1 MQLPRHDPCRDLGT
15 HGHKM
20 KMNLLPTWRNTWGA
34 RDEADPTWLRLLA
47 ECMLFALVYGIAAR
61 AGLVYSSL
69 APNVTLLWPPT
80 GISLF
85 VVLRWGPRLLPGI
98 FIGDLIANAGT
109 GIPVWVML
117 GIGAGNALQT
127 FFCVWA
133 LKRSGFQEGL
143 QRVRDVVALMTLG
156 TIGAAMSATI
166 GPGALALAGSIPA
179 SSYGSVWLQWLMGDA
194 TGVIVLAP
202 LLLAWWG
209 TNRRAP
215 EPGRLWEGVLLLVV
229 LGALCEALFGQLFR
243 SALPLAPGYYPAA
256 LALFPLAVWAA
267 LRFGLRGAT
276 LFTLLVSVAAVWG
289 TLQGNGPFVDG
300 MQTSS
305 LMRWW
310 LFANVITV
318 TSLLLAAS
326 QSERDQARIEAI
338 RDRDFTSAILDAEGA
353 LVLVLDDGWRIQR
366 TNRAFDELTGFG
378 PDELAGLRFEQALVP
393 SAQHY
398 KFGAHADLLRMN
410 LSDTGRLDLPL
421 RRRKGP
427 PVTVSWTTSVLRD
440 KAGRIE
446 HAIVSGVDVSARVDA
461 AEALRHA
468 RRQLQANVNER
479 TSALAQANADL
490 KVEMAERQ
498 RLEREII
505 QVSEREQQRFGQ
517 ELHDGL
523 GQHLTAAAVQVELLA
538 RDAEAAGAHGVWQ
551 DALRIEAMLSDAVS
565 QTRRLARGLFPVEI
579 EVNGLMAALQDLTE
593 HTERSLRR
601 PCVLDCPADVA
612 LTDHQMA
619 IHLYRIAQES
629 VNNAIKHAP
638 RATIRILLRQTTRQ
652 LEMDISNEL
661 PSQALV
667 PGGSAGIGLRIMQH
681 RAQLIHADLEV
692 GRVGTRWRVAVF
704 CKDLGHRSHEDPH
717 A

>member
-1 MQLPRHDPCRDLGT
+1 
-15 HGHKM
+15 M
-20 KMNLLPTWRNTWGA
+20 KTNLLPVWRNAWGTH
-34 RDEADPTWLRLLA
+34 ADAFPPALRLLA
-47 ECMLFALVYGIAAR
+47 ECLLFALVYGAAAR
-61 AGLVYSSL
+61 VGLAYSSL

-98 FIGDLIANAGT
+98 LVGDLIANAGT

-117 GIGAGNALQT
+117 GIGAGNVLQT
-127 FFCVWA
+127 FFCAWA
-133 LKRSGFQEGL
+133 LQRSGFQKGL

-156 TIGAAMSATI
+156 TVGAAMSATI
-166 GPGALALAGSIPA
+166 GPGALALSGSIPA
-179 SSYGSVWLQWLMGDA
+179 SAYGSVWLQWLMGDA
-194 TGVIVLAP
+194 TGVVVLAP
-202 LLLAWWG
+202 LLLAWWRTDANTRG
-209 TNRRAP
+209 
-215 EPGRLWEGVLLLVV
+215 PGRLWEGVLLLVLLAV
-229 LGALCEALFGQLFR
+229 LCEAIFGRHFR
-243 SALPLAPGYYPAA
+243 AAVPLVPGYYPAA

-300 MQTSS
+300 TQTSS
-305 LMRWW
+305 LLRWW

-326 QSERDQARIEAI
+326 QSERDQARVEAI

-353 LVLVLDDGWRIQR
+353 LVVVLDGDWRIQR
-366 TNRAFDELTGFG
+366 ANRAFEDLTGYG
-378 PDELAGLRFEQALVP
+378 LGELAGQRFEQALVP
-393 SAQHY
+393 SAQHD

-427 PVTVSWTTSVLRD
+427 PVTVSWTTSVLRG

-468 RRQLQANVNER
+468 RRQLQARVNER

-490 KVEMAERQ
+490 KAEMAARQ

-538 RDAEAAGAHGVWQ
+538 RDAEAAGTHGIWQ

-565 QTRRLARGLFPVEI
+565 QARRLARGLFPVEI
-579 EVNGLMAALQDLTE
+579 EVNGLMAALHDLAE
-593 HTERSLRR
+593 HTQRNLRR

-612 LTDHQMA
+612 LTDHQTA

-638 RATIRILLRQTTRQ
+638 GASIRILLRQEQGR
-652 LEMDISNEL
+652 LEMVISNGFSL
-661 PSQALV
+661 QAPA
-667 PGGSAGIGLRIMQH
+667 PGDWPGIGLRIMQH
-681 RAQLIHADLEV
+681 RAQLIHATLDV
-692 GRVGTRWRVAVF
+692 GRAGALWRVAVSL
-704 CKDLGHRSHEDPH
+704 DHLPQGDPH
-717 A
+717 D